1 MLRPRASYISFIT
14 QAYIGTSL
22 WAYRV
27 CVLVYAGTQ
36 ISLFRLK
43 YRFISFLG
51 LSRYSFKN
59 SIRRVC
65 LVNSLVLQV
74 KLVLRCDNALS
85 AGHEQD
91 SVSMGA
97 SFE

>member
-1 MLRPRASYISFIT
+1 MGVI
-14 QAYIGTSL
+14 
-22 WAYRV
+22 RV

-36 ISLFRLK
+36 ISLFLLK

-59 SIRRVC
+59 NIRRVC

-74 KLVLRCDNALS
+74 KLVLRGDNALS
-85 AGHEQD
+85 AGHELD
-91 SVSMGA
+91 SVLKHGGLV
-97 SFE
+97 

>member
-1 MLRPRASYISFIT
+1 MGVI
-14 QAYIGTSL
+14 
-22 WAYRV
+22 RV

-36 ISLFRLK
+36 ISLFLLK

-59 SIRRVC
+59 NIRRVC

-74 KLVLRCDNALS
+74 KLV
-85 AGHEQD
+85 
-91 SVSMGA
+91 
-97 SFE
+97 